1 MSPQCKKSLARS
13 VALCSTQHVAT
24 ELKGPLPGLTAHVA
38 GGVRVGWQLV
48 LSQNVRFGSF
58 PCESLSV
65 GWAPLPY
72 GHQVPRVNSPRP
84 SQMERMQMSLGSGF
98 RRHTLPLPRTY

>member
-1 MSPQCKKSLARS
+1 MSLQCKKSLAKT
-13 VALCSTQHVAT
+13 VAFCPTQHVIT

-38 GGVRVGWQLV
+38 GGVSVGWQLV

-58 PCESLSV
+58 PLESLSV

-72 GHQVPRVNSPRP
+72 GYQVPRVNSLRP
-84 SQMERMQMSLGSGF
+84 SQMEHMQMSLCSGF
-98 RRHTLPLPRTY
+98 RSHTLPLS